1 MRNILVHG
9 YFKID
14 INAVWS
20 VVENDLP
27 TLYDQIKRSLDE

>member
-1 MRNILVHG
+1 MRNILVHD

-14 INAVWS
+14 VNAVWS

-27 TLYDQIKRSLDE
+27 VLYDQIKCILDE